1 MVNEFCIEWTR
12 SSITAT
18 VTAPNN
24 TSIKNKIVKLA
35 QEKPEE
41 VQIIAENKDGS
52 ILAHVPTKYVK
63 ISPPRQISEEERER
77 LRIQLEK
84 ARLEA
89 QNNTD

>member
-1 MVNEFCIEWTR
+1 MVNEFCVEWTR
-12 SSITAT
+12 SSKTAT

-63 ISPPRQISEEERER
+63 ISPPRQISEE
-77 LRIQLEK
+77 
-84 ARLEA
+84 
-89 QNNTD
+89 

>member
-12 SSITAT
+12 SSKTAT

>member
-1 MVNEFCIEWTR
+1 MVNEFCVEWTR
-12 SSITAT
+12 SSKTAT

>member
-12 SSITAT
+12 SSKTAT

-24 TSIKNKIVKLA
+24 TSIKNKIIRLA

-41 VQIIAENKDGS
+41 VQIIKENEDGS

-63 ISPPRQISEEERER
+63 ISPPRQISEEHRER
-77 LRIQLEK
+77 LRVQLEK

-89 QNNTD
+89 KEDSE

>member
-12 SSITAT
+12 SSKTAT

-52 ILAHVPTKYVK
+52 ILAHVPTKYVR

>member
-12 SSITAT
+12 SSKTST